1 MMTDKAFSE
10 FSISAK
16 VSPVSSAASLTIA
29 RANAPPNNSKT
40 IDTVV
45 EVGSP
50 RVLKVSRRITSI
62 AMTARQIHMISW
74 K

>member
-16 VSPVSSAASLTIA
+16 VSPVSSAASLIIA
-29 RANAPPNNSKT
+29 KAKVPPNNSKT

-45 EVGSP
+45 EVGNP
-50 RVLKVSRRITSI
+50 KKLKVSSRITST

>member
-1 MMTDKAFSE
+1 MAMMTDKAFSE
-10 FSISAK
+10 FSI
-16 VSPVSSAASLTIA
+16 
-29 RANAPPNNSKT
+29 SKT